1 MKRLIYTIEEKRSGY
16 TLFELITVL
25 VIGTM
30 IIITAMTVY
39 NRVRSAAAAIDRN
52 LETNTLATEILQR
65 IVEDIDR
72 MAIAGTDTTL
82 VIRNK
87 LRNRYN
93 ITQMTLENKIYDKS
107 KKPRTFAKVIW
118 QTSYDPFEDALTIYR
133 SHSGIAMEDRLFET
147 SSDSTSRLE
156 KPASELFV
164 PLANVITYFK
174 IEAIANEKPT
184 DVWSS
189 ASLPKAVRI
198 SISFAE
204 PFENMSGQLEVWEED
219 IITRTV
225 AIDRT
230 RAIKYVFVDAN
241 IDGSDLDDTDPNNLG
256 LNDFGD
262 DEGSSGG
269 SGEGDTLEPLTPG
282 RKGRS

>member
-1 MKRLIYTIEEKRSGY
+1 MKTLIYTIEEKRRAY

-30 IIITAMTVY
+30 IIITAMTVF

-65 IVEDIDR
+65 IAEDIDR

-82 VIRNK
+82 VLRNK

-93 ITQMTLENKIYDKS
+93 ITQMTIENKIYDKS

-147 SSDSTSRLE
+147 SSDSMSRLE

-174 IEAIANEKPT
+174 IEAIANGKST

-230 RAIKYVFVDAN
+230 RVIKYVFVGAN

-256 LNDFGD
+256 LNDFD
-262 DEGSSGG
+262 DEEGSSGG
-269 SGEGDTLEPLTPG
+269 SDGDDMLEPFTPG
-282 RKGRS
+282 REGRS